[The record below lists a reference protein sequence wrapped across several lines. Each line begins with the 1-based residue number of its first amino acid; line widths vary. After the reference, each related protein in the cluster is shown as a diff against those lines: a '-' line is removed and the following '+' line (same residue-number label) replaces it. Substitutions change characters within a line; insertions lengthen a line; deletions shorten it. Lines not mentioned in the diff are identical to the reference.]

1 MLKISPANVLSDA
14 NYRHRLLR
22 GHSYSRFRLLH
33 YPCKNRNFLFRKAL
47 PLSLSLALMKI
58 KLTKTQ
64 RILIESSEDIARIMR
79 QILLRENRVSAQRE
93 HLWTIGLSEEFKMMY
108 VELIAFGIPA
118 KTKIQPMEIYRLA
131 LQKDCRYLY
140 VCHNR
145 KTADMA
151 AQADDKALTDRM
163 IQVGNIVGITLFDHI
178 IINPKTED
186 HLSYRDVGLMDELS
200 KSTAWVPKFEQVKK
214 IRKMANE
221 EGQKQKARQIAR
233 DMKKRKLDK
242 ELISQ
247 LTGLTLG
254 EIERL

>member
-1 MLKISPANVLSDA
+1 
-14 NYRHRLLR
+14 
-22 GHSYSRFRLLH
+22 
-33 YPCKNRNFLFRKAL
+33 
-47 PLSLSLALMKI
+47 MKI

-64 RILIESSEDIARIMR
+64 RILIESSGDIARIMR

-93 HLWTIGLSEEFKMMY
+93 HLWTIGLSEEYKMQY

-118 KTKIQPMEIYRLA
+118 KTKVQPMEIYRLA

-140 VCHNR
+140 ICHNR

-163 IQVGNIVGITLFDHI
+163 IQVGNIVGIQVFDHI

-186 HLSYRDVGLMDELS
+186 YLSYRDVGLMEELS

-214 IRKMANE
+214 IKALAKA
-221 EGQKQKARQIAR
+221 EGARQRNIEIAKSL
-233 DMKKRKLDK
+233 KKKNVDLNI
-242 ELISQ
+242 ISAA
-247 LTGLTLG
+247 TGLTTE
-254 EIERL
+254 EIEKL

>member
-1 MLKISPANVLSDA
+1 MNV
-14 NYRHRLLR
+14 
-22 GHSYSRFRLLH
+22 
-33 YPCKNRNFLFRKAL
+33 
-47 PLSLSLALMKI
+47 

-64 RILIESSEDIARIMR
+64 RILIESSGDIARIMR
-79 QILLRENRVSAQRE
+79 QILFRENRVSRQRE
-93 HLWTIGLSEEFKMMY
+93 HLWTIGLSEEYKMQY

-140 VCHNR
+140 ICHNR

-163 IQVGNIVGITLFDHI
+163 IQVGNIVGIQVWDHI

-186 HLSYRDVGLMDELS
+186 FLSYRDVGLMEELS

-214 IRKMANE
+214 IKKIANE
-221 EGQKQKARQIAR
+221 EGQKQKARQIAKT
-233 DMKKRKLDK
+233 MKKGKLQTD
-242 ELISQ
+242 LIVQ
-247 LTGLTLG
+247 LTGLSVKEVEQL
-254 EIERL
+254 

>member
-1 MLKISPANVLSDA
+1 MNV
-14 NYRHRLLR
+14 
-22 GHSYSRFRLLH
+22 
-33 YPCKNRNFLFRKAL
+33 
-47 PLSLSLALMKI
+47 

-79 QILLRENRVSAQRE
+79 QILLRENRVSRQRE
-93 HLWTIGLSEEFKMMY
+93 HLWTIGLSEEYKMQY

-163 IQVGNIVGITLFDHI
+163 IQVGNIVGIQMFDHI

-186 HLSYRDVGLMDELS
+186 FLSYRDVGLMEELS

-214 IRKMANE
+214 IRKMAIE
-221 EGQKQKARQIAR
+221 EGKRREKFDIAKAL
-233 DMKKRKLDK
+233 KKKNVDAK
-242 ELISQ
+242 IISAT
-247 LTGLTLG
+247 TGLSLG